1 MGILKSYFTYL
12 GRNRLFALVN
22 VLGLSVSLMFVL
34 LIGDMV
40 VRQLTVGHD
49 IKNRKEVYVLTNGT
63 SSGGHYIMGNM
74 LSGRY
79 PEIKEWCA
87 AGDMISIMAE
97 KGNERLYF
105 KPYMVRENFFT
116 FMGIDLLKGDAESAL
131 LDPSGIVLTESFA
144 CRLFGTDAPMGQR
157 IKVRYENMEMAYVQ
171 VEADKRVDEYTVT
184 GIVRDLDNSLIPS
197 DVEAFLAY
205 GEMEHI
211 YPMLTEKYA
220 NRGAS
225 GTTILATFHSGCDPN
240 AKATDLLKFL
250 HDEQFPNFQE
260 VSEEELAEMKAFGD
274 EDYEEYARM
283 SARGLPLDEVY
294 NSDIHAY
301 DFVQNSGNNR
311 KILLVFSVVGLV
323 ILLMAVLNYVSMSV
337 AQTANRAKEMATR
350 RLLGTGRWGIAA
362 RMVGEAMVMTVMAFA
377 LAFLLAL
384 AAEPFA
390 VELLQ
395 TKLDLA
401 GDLSWWV
408 ALAYVLLMVV
418 IGVLSGLAP
427 AAILSSY
434 SPMDVVR
441 GTFRRKTKMLWLRLL
456 YVVQGGLSIAMLA
469 CVMFVSAE
477 LNGILSTPL
486 GYEYGNI
493 LRYNAAGMDAEAATF
508 KRAAERLPFVE
519 RVCLASGNPA
529 EGTMSFGL
537 GTEDGNGEQ
546 ILFVSRVF
554 FTDTAFMKMFGIE
567 VTEERNVAFSWRD
580 SWNNSYFSESCFDSL
595 KRKPEETVYVHLA
608 NPAKHIV
615 CGQFRDFT
623 VGSVLSRQ
631 WPVRISAAASDTVF
645 GMTQVLVETTNG
657 DRTMQRAQLDSL
669 YAEVFEGMPF
679 ESRWYDDL
687 LNDSYENV
695 FRLRKIVGIFAC
707 VALLITLLGLT
718 AMSLYF
724 IAQRRHDMAIRKV
737 FGSDSRR
744 ETAALMRF
752 AMSSLAFGAVLSVPL
767 MWFGITRMDD
777 MIGYDAPFPWWIP
790 LAAFA
795 VVAAVS
801 LLSVWL
807 ISRKAVRENPVE
819 NLKTE

>member
-49 IKNRKEVYVLTNGT
+49 IKDRNEIYVLTDGVST
-63 SSGGHYIMGNM
+63 VGHYVMGDM
-74 LSGRY
+74 LQSRY
-79 PEIKEWCA
+79 PEIKDWCA
-87 AGDMISIMAE
+87 VNLADMNLDCN
-97 KGNERLYF
+97 GNKFPLSAYVARN
-105 KPYMVRENFFT
+105 NFFP
-116 FMGIDLLKGDAESAL
+116 FMGIDLIAGDMYNAL
-131 LDPSGIVLTESFA
+131 IDPNSIVLTESYA
-144 CRLFGTDAPMGQR
+144 RRLFGTDNPIGQ
-157 IKVRYENMEMAYVQ
+157 KVTVMFPNHVRYTVQDGEGEM
-171 VEADKRVDEYTVT
+171 VDYTVS
-184 GIVRDLDNSLIPS
+184 GVVRDFDNSLIP
-197 DVEAFLAY
+197 DYLEAVLPFDAMDY
-205 GEMEHI
+205 I
-211 YPMLTEKYA
+211 S
-220 NRGAS
+220 S
-225 GTTILATFHSGCDPN
+225 GLSAKSSGTGWCCTTILARFHENADPH
-240 AKATDLLKFL
+240 AKEDDMQEFL
-250 HDEQFPNFQE
+250 HGSRKFPGFPKVTPEKEAALGRKCGAQWL
-260 VSEEELAEMKAFGD
+260 SLG
-274 EDYEEYARM
+274 
-283 SARGLPLDEVY
+283 EVY
-294 NSDIHAY
+294 QSDAPVNA
-301 DFVQNSGNNR
+301 FEQSSESNL
-311 KILLVFSVVGLV
+311 KILKVFGIVGLA

-362 RMVGEAMVMTVMAFA
+362 RMVGEAMVMIVMAFA

-390 VELLQ
+390 VGLLQ

-418 IGVLSGLAP
+418 IGLLSGLAP
-427 AAILSSY
+427 ATILSSY

-441 GTFRRKTKMLWLRLL
+441 GTFRRKTKMVWLRLL

-477 LNGILSTPL
+477 LDGILSTPL

-493 LRYNAAGMDAEAATF
+493 LRYGELNGDISKTLTF
-508 KRAAERLPFVE
+508 KREVEGLPFVI
-519 RVCLASGNPA
+519 RACMSSGNPA
-529 EGTMSFGL
+529 EGTVSIGRSMYNAGDEEVIVTANMFFVDTSF
-537 GTEDGNGEQ
+537 
-546 ILFVSRVF
+546 I
-554 FTDTAFMKMFGIE
+554 KMFDIDIDKGQTVDVVSE
-567 VTEERNVAFSWRD
+567 HSA
-580 SWNNSYFSESCFDSL
+580 YFSRLMFDTL
-595 KRKPEETVYVHLA
+595 KFEPGETDYVRIGDSKMMVRGL
-608 NPAKHIV
+608 
-615 CGQFRDFT
+615 FEDF
-623 VGSVLSRQ
+623 VVRSVLDKY
-631 WPVRISAAASDTVF
+631 VVF
-645 GMTQVLVETTNG
+645 PQMIVECADDELPWLFQVLVETSDG
-657 DRTMQRAQLDSL
+657 DRTRQRAQLDSL

-737 FGSDSRR
+737 FGSDSWR
-744 ETAALMRF
+744 ETAALIRF

-767 MWFGITRMDD
+767 MWFGIIRMDD
-777 MIGYDAPFPWWIP
+777 MIGYDAPFSWWIP